1 MKMHGTPAAS
11 RPAAWALSFA
21 LHVGALAA
29 LHLAPAGSPP
39 DDAPDT
45 RAVAQAVMAVQLA
58 RAGAPAARLPRPRPQ
73 EKRPIQLADLPRRPE
88 PQAAPALPP
97 AVSRPPSPAKRFTE
111 APPKPRARP
120 HPPVRPSSA
129 PAAASAVLV
138 RLAEP
143 ATEDCLPQPRAL
155 PSEVRAGNGARD
167 QAAVRNAVPDADNP
181 PPRYP
186 RLARREGYEGLAVLR
201 VRVSA
206 DGRCLAAQVARSS
219 GYAILDRAAAEAVR
233 QWRFRPATRGGRTV
247 HSELT
252 IPIRFQL
259 VNELDS

>member
-1 MKMHGTPAAS
+1 MHETLAVS

-29 LHLAPAGSPP
+29 LHLAPAGAPP
-39 DDAPDT
+39 DDGSDT
-45 RAVAQAVMAVQLA
+45 PAVAQPVMAVRLS

-73 EKRPIQLADLPRRPE
+73 EKPPIQLADLPRPPE
-88 PQAAPALPP
+88 PQAAPALPSMAP
-97 AVSRPPSPAKRFTE
+97 RPPSPTASFAEVPR
-111 APPKPRARP
+111 PDPRAQHRP
-120 HPPVRPSSA
+120 VEDTSTA

-138 RLAEP
+138 RLAAP
-143 ATEDCLPQPRAL
+143 STEDCLPQPCSL
-155 PSEVRAGNGARD
+155 PSEARSGNASRD
-167 QAAVRNAVPDADNP
+167 QAAVRNAAPDADNA

-186 RLARREGYEGLAVLR
+186 RLARREGYEGRVLLR

-206 DGRCLAAQVARSS
+206 DGRCLAVQVARSS
-219 GYAILDRAAAEAVR
+219 GYAILDRAATEAVR
-233 QWRFRPATRGGRTV
+233 TWRFRPAARGGRAMA
-247 HSELT
+247 SELT